1 MTFEIFMAECGNKI
15 KLYVDKT
22 STETDP
28 KKAQDV
34 ALKYVF
40 DYFKSFYAFS
50 VQHKLNKL
58 NAELISS
65 KNQKIFN
72 LEQHYELLNDNYNLA
87 FEFFADYSNAN
98 KDANKVLTKESAFEE
113 FTKWITKK
121 DEDEFKNEL

>member
-1 MTFEIFMAECGNKI
+1 MTFENFMAECGNKI

-40 DYFKSFYAFS
+40 DYFKSFYA

-58 NAELISS
+58 NAEQMAL
-65 KNQKIFN
+65 KNQQFFN
-72 LEQHYELLNDNYNLA
+72 LEQHYEILNENYNLA
-87 FEFFADYSNAN
+87 FEFFADYFNAN
-98 KDANKVLTKESAFEE
+98 KKVNMVLDKESAFEE
-113 FTKWITKK
+113 YTKWLTRQ
-121 DEDEFKNEL
+121 DEEDYENEL